1 MPVLIMD
8 DDDEL
13 DSSWGEMM
21 PDWID
26 GDADIY

>member
-1 MPVLIMD
+1 MD

>member
-1 MPVLIMD
+1 MD

-13 DSSWGEMM
+13 DSFLGEMM